1 MNELGYSLY
10 NVIQRTIILFFSVLI
25 ILIILQ
31 TANFLIGRHNETL
44 FHSLANDDL
53 LYYLKI

>member
-1 MNELGYSLY
+1 MNELATVYLY

-31 TANFLIGRHNETL
+31 TANF
-44 FHSLANDDL
+44 F
-53 LYYLKI
+53 